1 MQLQTQFSKHLS
13 DRLPTYFNPRA
24 AFGAMA
30 LTIGLVLN
38 GCGESKV
45 SQCNKV
51 VASANK
57 ISTQTVPS
65 DVKGFTIFAEN
76 IDQTR
81 TEVQAIAVQDSKL
94 KELQTK
100 LLGVYGDASQ
110 ALKGQVQ
117 ASEAKDANAMT
128 KAKQDLEIASVKEG
142 EVVDQI
148 NALCSK

>member
-13 DRLPTYFNPRA
+13 DRLPTHLNRRA

-38 GCGESKV
+38 CCGESKI

-51 VASANK
+51 VTIANK
-57 ISTQTVPS
+57 TNALAVPK
-65 DVKGFTIFAEN
+65 DLTGFDSFAEN
-76 IDQTR
+76 IDQIR

-94 KELQTK
+94 KELQTQ

-110 ALKGQVQ
+110 ALKGQVK

-128 KAKQDLEIASVKEG
+128 KATQDLETASTKES
-142 EVVDQI
+142 EIVDQI
-148 NALCSK
+148 NALCTK

>member
-13 DRLPTYFNPRA
+13 DRLPTCFNPRA
-24 AFGAMA
+24 VFGAMA

-38 GCGESKV
+38 GCGESKI

-51 VASANK
+51 VTSANK
-57 ISTQTVPS
+57 ITLTAPS
-65 DVKGFTIFAEN
+65 DIKGFTAFAEN

-110 ALKGQVQ
+110 ALKGQVK

-128 KAKQDLEIASVKEG
+128 KAKQDLEIASTKES
-142 EVVDQI
+142 EVVEQI

>member
-13 DRLPTYFNPRA
+13 DRLPTRLNRPA
-24 AFGAMA
+24 AIGAMA
-30 LTIGLVLN
+30 LTIGLVLY

-51 VASANK
+51 VTIANK
-57 ISTQTVPS
+57 TTALAVPK
-65 DVKGFTIFAEN
+65 DIAGFGQLAAN
-76 IDQTR
+76 IDQIR
-81 TEVQAIAVQDSKL
+81 VEVQAIAVQDSKL
-94 KELQTK
+94 KELQAK

-110 ALKGQVQ
+110 SLKGQVK
-117 ASEAKDANAMT
+117 ATEAKDPNAMT
-128 KAKQDLEIASVKEG
+128 KAKQDLETASTKES

>member
-13 DRLPTYFNPRA
+13 DRLPTHLNRSA

-38 GCGESKV
+38 CCGESKI

-51 VASANK
+51 VTIANK
-57 ISTQTVPS
+57 TNALAVPK
-65 DVKGFTIFAEN
+65 DLTGFDSFAEN
-76 IDQTR
+76 IDQIR

-94 KELQTK
+94 KELQTQ

-110 ALKGQVQ
+110 ALKGQVK

-128 KAKQDLEIASVKEG
+128 KATQDLETASTK
-142 EVVDQI
+142 
-148 NALCSK
+148 

>member
-13 DRLPTYFNPRA
+13 DRLPTRLNRPA
-24 AFGAMA
+24 AIAAMA
-30 LTIGLVLN
+30 LTIGLVLY

-51 VASANK
+51 VTIANK
-57 ISTQTVPS
+57 TTALAVPK
-65 DVKGFTIFAEN
+65 DIAGFGQLAAN
-76 IDQTR
+76 IDQIR
-81 TEVQAIAVQDSKL
+81 VEVQAIAVQDSKL
-94 KELQTK
+94 KELQAK

-110 ALKGQVQ
+110 SLKGQVK
-117 ASEAKDANAMT
+117 ATEAKDPNAMT
-128 KAKQDLEIASVKEG
+128 KAKQDLETASTKES